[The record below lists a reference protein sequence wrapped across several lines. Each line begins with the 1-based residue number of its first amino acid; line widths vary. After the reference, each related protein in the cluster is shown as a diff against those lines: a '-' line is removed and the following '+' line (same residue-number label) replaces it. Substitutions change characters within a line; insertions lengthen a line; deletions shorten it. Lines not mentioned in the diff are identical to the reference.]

1 MAKIIINGCEYEVSE
16 SLVQSLQE
24 TADDLDVPVEELA
37 IELLTD
43 GIAASPEIARGLAEA
58 KAESNRRR
66 ITMEHY
72 IAEAE
77 HAGQMTTLLIKMLK
91 VKR

>member
-43 GIAASPEIARGLAEA
+43 GRAASPEIARGLAEA
-58 KAESNRRR
+58 KAEANRRR

>member
-24 TADDLDVPVEELA
+24 AADDLGVPVGELA
-37 IELLTD
+37 SEVLTD
-43 GIAASPEIARGLAEA
+43 GLETSPEIERLVREAEA
-58 KAESNRRR
+58 EANRRG

-91 VKR
+91 TRQ